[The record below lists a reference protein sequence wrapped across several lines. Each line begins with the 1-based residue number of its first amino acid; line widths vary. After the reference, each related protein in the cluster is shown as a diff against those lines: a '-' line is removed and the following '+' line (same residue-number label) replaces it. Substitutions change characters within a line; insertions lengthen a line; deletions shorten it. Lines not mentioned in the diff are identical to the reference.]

1 MIKISDFIN
10 RFSET
15 PVFHENIQPWE
26 LTNNLEGLIIEIIL
40 KLGSDYN
47 ISNGI
52 AIHKSAIIENG
63 AVLKA
68 PVIVSEQCYIS
79 SYAYLR
85 GPIFLDRH
93 VKIGP
98 VCEIKQSIIFE
109 KTTIAHFNYIGNSI
123 IGSNVNFEAGSIAA
137 NHFNE
142 RTNKEISILHNNYI
156 IKTNTEK
163 FGSLVGDNCKVGAN
177 AVLSPGSILNRD
189 KVIGRLELVDQLSK
203 K

>member
-15 PVFHENIQPWE
+15 ALYQEKLQPWE
-26 LTNNLEGLIIEIIL
+26 LINSLTEILNDIISRLDSGYSIT
-40 KLGSDYN
+40 
-47 ISNGI
+47 NGI

-68 PVIVSEQCYIS
+68 PVIVSEHCFIS
-79 SYAYLR
+79 AYAYLR
-85 GPIFLDRH
+85 GPIFLDRL

-98 VCEIKQSIIFE
+98 ACEIKQSIIFE
-109 KTTIAHFNYIGNSI
+109 KTAMAHFNYIGNSI

-142 RTNKEISILHNNYI
+142 RTNKEIFVLHNHNI
-156 IKTNTEK
+156 IQTNTEK

-177 AVLSPGSILNRD
+177 AVLSPGTILD
-189 KVIGRLELVDQLSK
+189 KNTLVGRLELIDQLNK